1 MSSGAVRLGD
11 FVAYTCPDDPKR
23 PGPFIEGS
31 NNTFVN
37 GRPLCRLGD
46 KAIPG
51 PAITGSNKR
60 FTNGRPTVRLKD
72 RVVCGRITQASN
84 NTFIG

>member
-1 MSSGAVRLGD
+1 MLGAVRLGD
-11 FVAYTCPDDPKR
+11 FVAYICPDKPPR
-23 PGPFIEGS
+23 PGPFTKGS

-46 KAIPG
+46 NSMPG
-51 PAITGSNKR
+51 PALTGSTRR

-72 RVVCGRITQASN
+72 KVLCGRITIASN
-84 NTFIG
+84 NTFIN